1 MKKIV
6 FFGDSVTEMCRQRDC
21 DGSVFSY
28 GNGFVYLVA
37 AKMHSL
43 YPNRYEIINRG
54 VGGNRIVD
62 LYARIKGDVWSQK
75 PDVVNFL
82 IGINDVW
89 HRRLPENNCS
99 DLPRFEK
106 IYRMMIEETLEQF
119 PKAKLMIGEP
129 FVLHDETLD
138 DIWDEIRKVRDY
150 AKLSQ
155 KIAEDYRLPFM
166 PLQEKLEE
174 AAKKYGSRN
183 YLYDGV
189 HPAVAG
195 ASLIAEEWLKLYF
208 DMVEDKQ

>member
-37 AKMHSL
+37 AKLHSL
-43 YPNRYEIINRG
+43 YPNEYEIINRG

-75 PDVVNFL
+75 PDVINFL
-82 IGINDVW
+82 VGINDVW
-89 HRRLPENNCS
+89 HSCLPENNCS
-99 DLPRFEK
+99 DLNRFEK
-106 IYRMMIEETLEQF
+106 IYRLMIEETLENL
-119 PKAKLMIGEP
+119 PNVKMTIGEP
-129 FVLHDETLD
+129 FVLHDETLN
-138 DIWDEIRKVRDY
+138 DIWEQIYKVRDY
-150 AKLSQ
+150 AKLCYN
-155 KIAEDYRLPFM
+155 IAEEYRLPFM
-166 PLQEKLEE
+166 PLQDKLEE
-174 AAKKYGSRN
+174 AAQKYGLRN

-195 ASLIAEEWLKLYF
+195 ASLIADEWLKLYF
-208 DMVEDKQ
+208 EQVEKSK